1 MLQFQNMIYTIYYFD
16 LDVEEK
22 VEVPESDENV
32 VNDDLSDLDRW
43 SRCRDNPKMGI
54 LCRIFT
60 SRGTHVCYGGPRGQG
75 QAMRKNCPL
84 SCGICRN

>member
-43 SRCRDNPKMGI
+43 GCRDIVTTP
-54 LCRIFT
+54 LCRAFKADNHYWCN
-60 SRGTHVCYGGPRGQG
+60 RGNSYRIWSVC
-75 QAMRKNCPL
+75 RKT
-84 SCGICRN
+84 CGLC